1 MSVYSF
7 NQIEMQYMEPPE
19 VQHDDRCE
27 ALRWYWCSSCD
38 HPFAEDSDLSGVKS
52 VVNMHDCGQ
61 AFNKRYDECVCG
73 HLDLDWRA

>member
-27 ALRWYWCSSCD
+27 VLRWYWCSSCEQ
-38 HPFAEDSDLSGVKS
+38 PFMESDMRPI
-52 VVNMHDCGQ
+52 NMCDCGQ